1 VANKKPLLSV
11 IITTYS
17 KDRLADVFDLLSSLG
32 GQTYPH
38 IEVLFVGEQTPELCQ
53 QVREHAEQQG
63 MANVITLF
71 NGGEPGLSAAR
82 NLALAHA
89 KGEIIGFLDDDV
101 LLFPEW
107 AEETVK
113 TFDDSSFV
121 GATGPALPLWE
132 DSRMHWLP
140 EEFYWL
146 ISCTAWTGWQEMTEA
161 RSAWGANMSFR
172 REAFDVAGLF
182 LNTLGY
188 HKPMAE
194 DLEFSLRVKARTGKR
209 ILFNP
214 YIRVWHRVRGYRLTW
229 KFITARAHHIG
240 QSRRLLKKLYPQSP
254 ELFALEKGL
263 SRRIVGLLLNMPRE
277 FFRSPG
283 TAWRRLFLITLT
295 SLAAGWGYLR
305 PGASLEIFQE
315 GQRAEGGRR

>member
-1 VANKKPLLSV
+1 MASKQPLLSV

-17 KDRLADVFDLLSSLG
+17 MERLADVFDLLSTLK

-38 IEVLFVGEQTPELCQ
+38 LEVLFVGERNPELCELVRAHVAQ
-53 QVREHAEQQG
+53 QS
-63 MANVITLF
+63 MDNVTSLF
-71 NGGEPGLSAAR
+71 NDGEPGLSAAR
-82 NLALAHA
+82 NLALSHA
-89 KGEIIGFLDDDV
+89 NGEIIGFLDDDV

-113 TFDDSSFV
+113 TYDDSSV
-121 GATGPALPLWE
+121 IGATGPALPLWE
-132 DSRMHWLP
+132 DSRMQWLP

-146 ISCTAWTGWQEMTEA
+146 ISCTAWTKWQEETEA

-172 REAFDVAGLF
+172 RKAFDVAGLF

-214 YIRVWHRVRGYRLTW
+214 HIKVWHRVRGYRLTW
-229 KFITARAHHIG
+229 KFIAARAHHIG

-254 ELFALEKGL
+254 DLFALEKGL
-263 SRRIVGLLLNMPRE
+263 SRRIVGLLLNTPRE

-283 TAWRRLFLITLT
+283 TAWRRLLLITLT
-295 SLAAGWGYLR
+295 SFAAAWGYLR
-305 PGASLEIFQE
+305 PSASLEIFQ
-315 GQRAEGGRR
+315 RDRMPK